1 MPRLPHLAFLL
12 GLVALSACQA
22 PTDLPPRKASFDAD
36 PPQLLPLSAL
46 LDQRADGPNAARLT
60 ADPDTRAQALRAR
73 AARLRGPVIAPAD
86 RQRMLGSETRLR

>member
-1 MPRLPHLAFLL
+1 MLRLPHLVFLT
-12 GLVALSACQA
+12 GLVALSACLA
-22 PTDLPPRKASFDAD
+22 PADLPPRKASFDAD

-46 LDQRADGPNAARLT
+46 LDQTADGPNTARLT

-86 RQRMLGSETRLR
+86 RQRMLGSGV